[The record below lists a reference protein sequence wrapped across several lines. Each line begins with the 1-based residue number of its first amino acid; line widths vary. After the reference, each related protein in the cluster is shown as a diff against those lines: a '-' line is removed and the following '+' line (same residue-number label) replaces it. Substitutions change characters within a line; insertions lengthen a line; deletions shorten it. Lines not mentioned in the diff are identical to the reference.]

1 MWCHT
6 MVKLQIIPLIINTVP
21 RMGLESRTRGSK
33 GPTSVTGSDKRWIE
47 IIHDNRISRW
57 RKWTDKLTV
66 RQYGTNIFL
75 CHLQM
80 STHGKHLTNFKCC
93 KVLTRCHYNTCVNC
107 KASVFFPKRSMYRI
121 NSIFLSNFRTSQ
133 QINFTW
139 DFEFLNLSVLEMLH
153 R

>member
-1 MWCHT
+1 
-6 MVKLQIIPLIINTVP
+6 
-21 RMGLESRTRGSK
+21 MGLESRTRGSK

-47 IIHDNRISRW
+47 FIHDNRISRW

-66 RQYGTNIFL
+66 HHYETNIFL

-107 KASVFFPKRSMYRI
+107 KASVFFFQNVQCTKSTQYFFLTLGHPSRLTLLEIFNFLTFQFWKCYTDKKRDSH
-121 NSIFLSNFRTSQ
+121 LK
-133 QINFTW
+133 
-139 DFEFLNLSVLEMLH
+139 SV
-153 R
+153 RN